1 MMPSRKYKF
10 FCAIEMRGAAQ
21 SGGRG
26 EPWQRRGSRRNYCE
40 LNVHVLTSEP
50 GEVTGGLKERGTDL
64 ASVLERCP
72 TGNAEGRLLGYQIW
86 MQGNQSGGYDMRQ
99 ERRE

>member
-1 MMPSRKYKF
+1 MGVGGSLGREEDGK
-10 FCAIEMRGAAQ
+10 AA
-21 SGGRG
+21 R
-26 EPWQRRGSRRNYCE
+26 SRRNYCE

-50 GEVTGGLKERGTDL
+50 GEVTGGQKKRGADL

-72 TGNAEGRLLGYQIW
+72 SGNAEGRLLGYQTW
-86 MQGNQSGGYDMRQ
+86 KQGNQSGGYDLRQ